1 MCRGENKTLKPQ
13 WLSFPFS
20 SPIKH
25 IKILL
30 SFNFSLP
37 YSISP
42 KIIPIKWPLKNFKYS
57 LLWSKNSAIELHYS
71 PQLKYKIQT
80 KIWKTILDLLDKL
93 LLIFITVIPL
103 PPHSPHNA
111 MRGSFLH
118 NPVLVTSKHP
128 SLKGQQINHLA
139 WHYPKNNLKA
149 VSAKKPNF
157 SSYRL

>member
-1 MCRGENKTLKPQ
+1 MKSNRKRHKKKKNGKKKYVVKTKTTINGYFGLFQARPFCSHFLLSFHLKLGGSILVCRGENKTLKPQ

-30 SFNFSLP
+30 SFHFSLP

-80 KIWKTILDLLDKL
+80 KI
-93 LLIFITVIPL
+93 
-103 PPHSPHNA
+103 
-111 MRGSFLH
+111 
-118 NPVLVTSKHP
+118 
-128 SLKGQQINHLA
+128 
-139 WHYPKNNLKA
+139 
-149 VSAKKPNF
+149 
-157 SSYRL
+157 